1 MKWSVWPCVFR
12 SFMLTVP
19 CWKPFFMIELDL
31 SARPVLSAPIHTPLN
46 NISVHQGHPFTKAWA
61 VAKFLQ
67 LLSCSFLKPFSTD
80 VLGTGREESPAEY
93 VTLWDIKWLAT
104 GNKRP
109 EGPWILNA
117 TLRTFLGMAAQG
129 VFFFFLFC
137 SCRYSNKKLVYKM
150 SLDPLVLKD
159 GECLHL
165 EIPQPCLFS

>member
-1 MKWSVWPCVFR
+1 MLETFFYDWTWSSGGIKCCPSCPER
-12 SFMLTVP
+12 SQSTV
-19 CWKPFFMIELDL
+19 
-31 SARPVLSAPIHTPLN
+31 HTPLN

-109 EGPWILNA
+109 EGTWILNA
-117 TLRTFLGMAAQG
+117 TLMTFLGMAAQG
-129 VFFFFLFC
+129 VFFFFPSFFSC
-137 SCRYSNKKLVYKM
+137 SYSNKKVVYKM
-150 SLDPLVLKD
+150 SLDPHVLKD